1 MRRIFL
7 VIGLALVGGLTA
19 PPPAV
24 AAPTVQVRART
35 DVQIKPIRRRND
47 GLLVV
52 GGVMVERASG
62 QGVGGLGVTV
72 DVAGIT
78 YDAVTAQD
86 GSFAVVAAA
95 SDVPVDVDIRFEG
108 DDRFDPAHHLER
120 GMDPS
125 KMAVDLSVEVQTTST
140 GALVTADARADGV
153 RAELPV
159 TLRFS
164 GDTPEPHVD
173 IEGTTGKPVMVKRA
187 DIFGPG
193 PKRVR
198 ARYAGDA
205 THGPA
210 TAETSF
216 ELGTGTQV
224 KMSLDDDDVA
234 FESTIRARGTVL
246 DDDGKPVARAAVV
259 LLAGTRRL
267 GATSTDKDGTWRI
280 HVAADLLGTGRHSL
294 QGAVETTE
302 RWRRPSRSEPLFVT
316 IGTRRPAPVGI
327 TLAAFAATAV
337 IAIGFVL
344 ARRRPWHKAEPPAP
358 PSPAQ
363 IEVKGGLEPARASLV
378 STLRRAHDHGFAGTV
393 RDAVRG
399 RGLAEAELLL
409 TLGGPEGTLGGPE
422 GTFGGPEGTLGGPEG
437 TLGNEVRRTVADDEG
452 RFAFEELA
460 VGEWS
465 ARVASP
471 GHVTE
476 HFTVSIPH
484 RGELRGARIDL
495 VPVREKIFTMYRRAA
510 LPILPSPDLWGIWSP
525 RQIVDH
531 VRGATPP
538 ARLAE
543 LTAFVEECY
552 FSARVPDEG
561 VLPTAE
567 SKVAA
572 ALAERAGSPAV

>member
-35 DVQIKPIRRRND
+35 DIQIRPVRRRND
-47 GLLVV
+47 GMLVL
-52 GGVMVERASG
+52 GGVMIERASG
-62 QGVGGLGVTV
+62 QGVGGLGVQV
-72 DVAGIT
+72 EVAGVT

-86 GSFAVVAAA
+86 GSFTIVAEP
-95 SDVPVDVDIRFEG
+95 SDVPVDVEIRFEG
-108 DDRFDPAHHLER
+108 DDRFDPARHLER

-140 GALVTADARADGV
+140 GAVVTADARADGV

-159 TLRFS
+159 TLRFT

-224 KMSLDDDDVA
+224 KMSLDDADVA
-234 FESTIRARGTVL
+234 FESAISARGTVL
-246 DDDGKPVARAAVV
+246 DDDGRPVARAAVV
-259 LLAGTRRL
+259 LLAGNRRL
-267 GATSTDKDGTWRI
+267 GATSTDKDGRWRI
-280 HVAADLLGTGRHSL
+280 KVAADLLGTGRHSL
-294 QGAVETTE
+294 QGAAETTE

-344 ARRRPWHKAEPPAP
+344 ARRRPWRKAEAPAP

-363 IEVKGGLEPARASLV
+363 VEVKGGLEPARASLV

-409 TLGGPEGTLGGPE
+409 TLGSD
-422 GTFGGPEGTLGGPEG
+422 
-437 TLGNEVRRTVADDEG
+437 VRRSVADDEG

-460 VGEWS
+460 IGEWS

-531 VRGATPP
+531 VRSATPP

-543 LTAFVEECY
+543 LTTFVEECY

-561 VLPTAE
+561 VLPAAE
-567 SKVAA
+567 AKVAA
-572 ALAERAGSPAV
+572 ALAERAGTPAV